1 MQNVHV
7 IERLAG
13 IQNSLIALHQASS
26 TLSSASKGTEREQ
39 FVGSFLAEVFPPP
52 FRFGTGD
59 ITDATGNKS
68 GQVDVVVEYPFLPSL
83 PTAKGS
89 PRLYLAE
96 GVAAAI
102 EVKSDLAA
110 QWEEVERTSEALK
123 SLTREFGTMFSM
135 GESPGKQI
143 PLFAVGYAGWRKM
156 ESLVKH
162 LESGLVDGILV
173 IDSGLFASA
182 DQFMSLKA
190 TGPWSLWGLISC
202 LHRAASNLKSTSAN
216 PMQYALRQGPDQA
229 PKANSERGAGGWP
242 R

>member
-1 MQNVHV
+1 MQNSHV
-7 IERLAG
+7 AERLAG
-13 IQNSLIALHQASS
+13 IQSALTALHQASS

-39 FVGSFLAEVFPPP
+39 FVGSFLEEVLPVP

-110 QWEEVERTSEALK
+110 QWRQVEQTSEALK
-123 SLTREFGTMFSM
+123 SLTRDLGNTANILM
-135 GESPGKQI
+135 GVPPGEQI
-143 PLFAVGYAGWRKM
+143 PLFAVGYTGWHKM
-156 ESLVKH
+156 EAVVEH
-162 LESGLVDGILV
+162 LEPGVVDGVLV
-173 IDSGLFASA
+173 IDSGLFASGKE
-182 DQFMSLKA
+182 FMGLTA

-202 LHRAASNLKSTSAN
+202 LHQAACNLKSTSAN
-216 PMQYALRQGPDQA
+216 PIQYALGQGPDEA
-229 PKANSERGAGGWP
+229 
-242 R
+242 